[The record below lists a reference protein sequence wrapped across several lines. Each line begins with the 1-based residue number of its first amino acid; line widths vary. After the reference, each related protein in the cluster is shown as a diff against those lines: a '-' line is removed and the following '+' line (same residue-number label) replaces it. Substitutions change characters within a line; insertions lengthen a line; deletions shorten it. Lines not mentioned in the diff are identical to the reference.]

1 MRRNLRWIPAGL
13 ALAVLGS
20 ALSALVGA
28 GPALAETTRPCD
40 PSGSTS
46 ADAQIARDLNARL
59 TGGMD
64 GEMNAYRVS
73 CARVIA
79 ATIRGRGLDR
89 RAAQIAITTT
99 IVESTIRN
107 LTYGDR
113 DSLGLFQQRPSQ
125 GWGTPDQILNPAYA
139 TNRFIDKMLRVDGD
153 SWMTDPIGKVCQ
165 DVQVSAFPQRYYD
178 ATADGVAIANAVWTP
193 VDEEEAPQ
201 GHSVTGD
208 DFADM
213 VGTKADGTMWLY
225 TNNFVRDDG
234 VPYSATRQIGSGWGG
249 FDRIFAADVTG
260 DRFTDMVATKPDGT
274 MWLYSNNFV
283 RDDGRPYSAV
293 RQIGTGWENFDR
305 IVGADVT
312 GDGFADLVATK
323 ADGTMWL
330 YSNNIVRDDGRP
342 YSAVRQIGHGW
353 ENFDRLVGADV
364 TGDGFADLLAT
375 KADGTM
381 WLYSNNIVRD
391 DGVPYSAVRQVGS
404 GWGGFDR
411 IVGAD
416 VTGDGFA
423 DLVATKADGTML
435 LYSNNIVRDGGRP
448 YSAVRQIGH
457 GWDGFDRL
465 TA

>member
-1 MRRNLRWIPAGL
+1 MSAGV

-20 ALSALVGA
+20 ALSAVVGA
-28 GPALAETTRPCD
+28 GPAHAETTRPCD
-40 PSGSTS
+40 PGGSTS

-113 DSLGLFQQRPSQ
+113 DSVGLFQQRPSQ
-125 GWGTPDQILNPAYA
+125 GWGTPDQILNPVYA

-193 VDEEEAPQ
+193 VDEEEAPK

-213 VGTKADGTMWLY
+213 VATKPDGTMWLY

-234 VPYSATRQIGSGWGG
+234 VPYSTTRQIGSGWGG

-274 MWLYSNNFV
+274 MWLYSNNIV

-353 ENFDRLVGADV
+353 
-364 TGDGFADLLAT
+364 DGL
-375 KADGTM
+375 
-381 WLYSNNIVRD
+381 
-391 DGVPYSAVRQVGS
+391 
-404 GWGGFDR
+404 
-411 IVGAD
+411 
-416 VTGDGFA
+416 
-423 DLVATKADGTML
+423 
-435 LYSNNIVRDGGRP
+435 
-448 YSAVRQIGH
+448 
-457 GWDGFDRL
+457 DRL